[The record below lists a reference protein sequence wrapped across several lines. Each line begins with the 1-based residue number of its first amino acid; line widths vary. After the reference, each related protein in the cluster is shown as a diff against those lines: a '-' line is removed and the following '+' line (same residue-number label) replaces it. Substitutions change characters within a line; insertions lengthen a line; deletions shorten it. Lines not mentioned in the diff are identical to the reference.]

1 MVADGTGLHWR
12 PVGPLPPAVYWRRRA
27 LVLAGP
33 LAALLLLRSCG
44 GGGDEPFSLEPSP
57 TASPSAA
64 ASARPTATA
73 APAAPGACPDAA
85 LEVTVAAEP
94 VTSPRSFVVTVAN
107 RGAAPC
113 RRDLGPAAVALVVT
127 SGADRVWARADCDRR
142 TARELATLQPGAS
155 RAVRVAWDGRRS
167 KPGCEGTRA
176 TAAPG
181 TYRVTGT
188 VGSRALPTAVFR
200 VRQQ

>member
-1 MVADGTGLHWR
+1 VVADGTGVHWR
-12 PVGPLPPAVYWRRRA
+12 PVGPLPAAVYWRRRV

-44 GGGDEPFSLEPSP
+44 GGADEPFSLEPSP
-57 TASPSAA
+57 TATPSAA
-64 ASARPTATA
+64 ASALPSATR
-73 APAAPGACPDAA
+73 APATTGTCPDPA
-85 LEVTVAAEP
+85 LEVSVSAEP
-94 VTSPRSFVVTVAN
+94 PTNPRSFLVTVVN
-107 RGAAPC
+107 RGTGAC

-155 RAVRVAWDGRRS
+155 RAVRVTWDGRRS
-167 KPGCEGTRA
+167 KPGCAGSRA
-176 TAAPG
+176 AAAPG

-188 VGSRALPTAVFR
+188 VGTRALPAAVFR